1 MKYLATIYE
10 TTSMVVEIE
19 ADDTQEAED
28 KVWEM
33 IDNELIDMTDLYHD
47 SWDVEINR
55 IVTYDGEIQI
65 NRSVE

>member
-19 ADDTQEAED
+19 ADDAQEAED

>member
-1 MKYLATIYE
+1 MKYFATIYE

-19 ADDTQEAED
+19 ADDAQEAED

-47 SWDVEINR
+47 NWDVEINR